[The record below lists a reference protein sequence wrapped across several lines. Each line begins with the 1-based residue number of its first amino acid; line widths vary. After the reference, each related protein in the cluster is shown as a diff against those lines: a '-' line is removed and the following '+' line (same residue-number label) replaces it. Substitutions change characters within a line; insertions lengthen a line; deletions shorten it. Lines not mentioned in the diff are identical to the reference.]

1 LPTGFAGRGRRP
13 SVMRPRF
20 FVDVTVLGLSA
31 GHADLPAASAA
42 LPGVE
47 VSLSAGD
54 AHHARRVLRARPGD
68 ECELVLE
75 PMAVLLRAVFVGVG
89 DEVVVRIEEICPPP
103 VEGRAEVAL
112 VQALPDPR
120 KVDEIV
126 EKGTEVGADLFLIVP
141 ASASPSVPIDRLI
154 ERATRWRR
162 VAREAAKQSRRLS
175 IPVVEVAPS
184 FAGARAFL
192 VAGGWASL
200 VLDPVTGRPFRP
212 AVEDVAQMSQPA
224 RVALWVGPE
233 SGWSEAEREWFELEK
248 LPVVSLGREV
258 LRTETAGPVGA
269 AVCRFALGDWEYTY
283 G

>member
-1 LPTGFAGRGRRP
+1 MLT
-13 SVMRPRF
+13 
-20 FVDVTVLGLSA
+20 
-31 GHADLPAASAA
+31 
-42 LPGVE
+42 GVE

-75 PMAVLLRAVFVGVG
+75 PMAVLVRAVFVAVG
-89 DEVVVRIEEICPPP
+89 DDVVVRIEEVCSAHTEP
-103 VEGRAEVAL
+103 RAEVAL

-126 EKGTEVGADLFLIVP
+126 EKGTEVGTDLFLIVP

-162 VAREAAKQSRRLS
+162 IAKEAAKQSRRLS

-184 FAGARAFL
+184 LVAARAHL
-192 VAGGWASL
+192 DAGGWAGL
-200 VLDPVTGRPFRP
+200 VLDPLTGHPFRK
-212 AVEDVAQMSQPA
+212 AVEAVAQMSQPA

-233 SGWSEAEREWFELEK
+233 SGWSEAELTWFGLEE
-248 LPVVSLGREV
+248 LPVVALGREV

-269 AVCRFALGDWEYTY
+269 AVCRFALGDWEYTQAR
-283 G
+283 

>member
-1 LPTGFAGRGRRP
+1 M
-13 SVMRPRF
+13 MRPRF
-20 FVDVTVLGLSA
+20 FVELGAPGLPVVA
-31 GHADLPAASAA
+31 ADLLAASAQ
-42 LPGVE
+42 LVGVE
-47 VSLSAGD
+47 VSLSAAD

-75 PMAVLLRAVFVGVG
+75 PVAVLLRAVFVAVG
-89 DEVVVRIEEICPPP
+89 EDVVVRIEEICPSPRK
-103 VEGRAEVAL
+103 GRAEVAL

-141 ASASPSVPIDRLI
+141 ASGSPSVPIDRLI

-162 VAREAAKQSRRLS
+162 IAREAAKQSRRLS
-175 IPVVEVAPS
+175 IPVVEVTPS
-184 FAGARAFL
+184 FAEARARL
-192 VAGGWASL
+192 DAGGWAVL
-200 VLDPVTGRPFRP
+200 VLDPMTGHPLKA
-212 AVEDVAQMSQPA
+212 AVEDAAQMSHPA

-233 SGWSEAEREWFELEK
+233 SGWSEAERTWFELEK

-269 AVCRFALGDWEYTY
+269 AVCRFALGDWEYTDER
-283 G
+283 